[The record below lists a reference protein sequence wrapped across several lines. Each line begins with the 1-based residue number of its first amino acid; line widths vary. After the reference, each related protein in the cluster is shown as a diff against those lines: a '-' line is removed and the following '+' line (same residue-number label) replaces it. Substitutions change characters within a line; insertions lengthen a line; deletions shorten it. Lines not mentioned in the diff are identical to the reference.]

1 MCALG
6 PDIRSEETVKGRPIR
21 FSENEYRLA
30 QTVLADADAHQLTSI
45 ERCALLAFIM
55 HRRDNACIGRVDA
68 AIVKKLLRT
77 MTRKSDARVWR

>member
-1 MCALG
+1 MRAFG
-6 PDIRSEETVKGRPIR
+6 PDIRAEEIVKAGPIR
-21 FSENEYRLA
+21 FTENEYRLA

-77 MTRKSDARVWR
+77 MTQKSDARAWR